1 MKKIQEDIQKVS
13 MASFLAGALFVNGGI
28 SNEDLLKNISEFE
41 RRYDVLICDR
51 NTDDYEFNKRVD
63 ESFDILWKFA
73 YINESGIFLNNNIN
87 GKNVDTS
94 SILLALTD
102 EKIRE
107 YFNIKQIPLNTTD
120 SKEIIF
126 NYIFGT
132 KKKR

>member
-107 YFNIKQIPLNTTD
+107 YFNIKQISLNTTD
-120 SKEIIF
+120 SKENIF

>member
-87 GKNVDTS
+87 GKNVDTIGLFFGIIIS
-94 SILLALTD
+94 QLYIWD
-102 EKIRE
+102 KEKTLV
-107 YFNIKQIPLNTTD
+107 IKNM
-120 SKEIIF
+120 
-126 NYIFGT
+126 
-132 KKKR
+132 